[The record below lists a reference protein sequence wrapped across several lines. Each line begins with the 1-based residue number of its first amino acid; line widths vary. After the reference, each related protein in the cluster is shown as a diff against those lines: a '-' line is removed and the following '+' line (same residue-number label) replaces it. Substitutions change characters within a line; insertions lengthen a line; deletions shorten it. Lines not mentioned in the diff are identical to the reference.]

1 MSAHRL
7 LIIAGTSGVGKSTLS
22 ARVASSLG
30 FSKIVSTDTI
40 RETLRTQHDRD
51 QSPALHRSSFE
62 PAGSDAIEDW
72 HQTVAVLSEAV
83 SAVVNRAA
91 TKSSD
96 LLLEGVHIIPEE
108 KLLEKWRR
116 SGGKA
121 CGIVLRVDD
130 KKTHQDFIRSREKH
144 NRKGVAHYLGNLDR
158 IRKIQNCM
166 VSDSKQSNWL
176 SIDASIDENPIGLI
190 EDSFE

>member
-72 HQTVAVLSEAV
+72 HQTVAVLTEAV
-83 SAVVNRAA
+83 AAVVARAQI
-91 TKSSD
+91 KSSD
-96 LLLEGVHIIPEE
+96 LVLEGVHIIPANG
-108 KLLEKWRR
+108 LLDAWRR
-116 SGGKA
+116 SGGEA

-144 NRKGVAHYLGNLDR
+144 NRKGVAHYLKNLDR
-158 IRKIQNCM
+158 IRKIQDHM
-166 VSDSKQSNWL
+166 VIIAEQSDWL
-176 SIDASIDENPIGLI
+176 SIDASIDENPISLI
-190 EDSFE
+190 ENSFE